1 MDIQK
6 ALISDLCVTIG
17 HVSFCVQTS
26 LPLDFGNG
34 TRYIEA
40 MNKCKMSGRE
50 CEYMHPET
58 KLILHSVTLGA
69 RKAGGNGKRESI
81 LLAIG
86 RLTKSV
92 SILLGT
98 DIYLVVLTV
107 MQSGLSSLL
116 TAATLLCFTC
126 NESYVLGLH
135 Y

>member
-50 CEYMHPET
+50 CECMHPET
-58 KLILHSVTLGA
+58 KLILHSVALGA

-92 SILLGT
+92 SICVGDRYLLGST
-98 DIYLVVLTV
+98 DCYAVRVIFTFD
-107 MQSGLSSLL
+107 SSNP
-116 TAATLLCFTC
+116 AM
-126 NESYVLGLH
+126 LH
-135 Y
+135 LQ